1 MSTPVYH
8 IPVMLDQCIEGLAIL
23 PNGVYVDVTF
33 GGGGHAKEILA
44 RLEGGHLFGF
54 DQDSDA
60 LANAPQDPRFTFVQA
75 NFRDIK
81 RYLRLHGIKQVDG
94 ILADLG
100 ISSHQIDAPE
110 RGFSTRFEGNLD
122 MRMNQSAEFS
132 AKELLASADEGK
144 LHKILGMYGEI
155 KNAKT
160 LAQSIVAE
168 RSVKP
173 FTTTEGFTAFL
184 KRFAPRGKEFKYY
197 AQVFQ
202 ALRIEVNDEM
212 GALEEMLLSAVEL
225 LKPEGRLVVMSYHSL
240 EDRLVKSLMTKGKF
254 QGEVE
259 KDFYGNLLRPLEPV
273 SRGAI
278 TASEEELARNSRS
291 RSAKLRVAKK
301 NRKMSQNTFKNKLK
315 EGSSPKGRS
324 GKTIFSWIEEKF
336 DVKRILGEGVPV
348 QLVPPVGFVAL
359 LALIYIYSNLR
370 AENKIREIDK
380 AKQEVAD
387 IRADVT
393 TLEADYMKSSMQS
406 EVSKRVAVL
415 ELYELNEP
423 PVKIELPKK

>member
-1 MSTPVYH
+1 MSIPAYH
-8 IPVMLDQCIEGLAIL
+8 IPVMLDPCIEGLAIL
-23 PNGVYVDVTF
+23 PGGVYVDVTF
-33 GGGGHAKEILA
+33 GGGGHAKAILA
-44 RLEGGHLFGF
+44 RLEGGQLFGF

-110 RGFSTRFEGNLD
+110 RGFSTRFQGDLD
-122 MRMNQSAEFS
+122 MRMNQSAELS
-132 AKELLASADEGK
+132 AKELLATVDEGR

-202 ALRIEVNDEM
+202 ALRIEVNDEL
-212 GALEEMLLSAVEL
+212 GALEELLLSAVEL

-259 KDFYGNLLRPLEPV
+259 KDFYGNLLRPLEPI

-278 TASEEELARNSRS
+278 TASEEELALNPRA
-291 RSAKLRVAKK
+291 RSAKLRIAKKVAK
-301 NRKMSQNTFKNKLK
+301 
-315 EGSSPKGRS
+315 
-324 GKTIFSWIEEKF
+324 
-336 DVKRILGEGVPV
+336 
-348 QLVPPVGFVAL
+348 
-359 LALIYIYSNLR
+359 
-370 AENKIREIDK
+370 
-380 AKQEVAD
+380 
-387 IRADVT
+387 
-393 TLEADYMKSSMQS
+393 
-406 EVSKRVAVL
+406 
-415 ELYELNEP
+415 
-423 PVKIELPKK
+423 

>member
-1 MSTPVYH
+1 MSTPAYH
-8 IPVMLDQCIEGLAIL
+8 IPVMLDPCIEGLAIL

-33 GGGGHAKEILA
+33 GGGGHAKAILA
-44 RLEGGHLFGF
+44 CLEGGQLFGF

-110 RGFSTRFEGNLD
+110 RGFSTRFQGDLD
-122 MRMNQSAEFS
+122 MRMNQSAELS
-132 AKELLASADEGK
+132 AKELLATAEEGS

-212 GALEEMLLSAVEL
+212 GALEELLLSAVEL

-240 EDRLVKSLMTKGKF
+240 EDRLVKSLMIKGKF

-278 TASEEELARNSRS
+278 TASEEELALNPRA

-301 NRKMSQNTFKNKLK
+301 V
-315 EGSSPKGRS
+315 
-324 GKTIFSWIEEKF
+324 GK
-336 DVKRILGEGVPV
+336 
-348 QLVPPVGFVAL
+348 
-359 LALIYIYSNLR
+359 
-370 AENKIREIDK
+370 
-380 AKQEVAD
+380 
-387 IRADVT
+387 
-393 TLEADYMKSSMQS
+393 
-406 EVSKRVAVL
+406 
-415 ELYELNEP
+415 
-423 PVKIELPKK
+423 

>member
-8 IPVMLDQCIEGLAIL
+8 IPVMLDPCIEGLAIL
-23 PNGVYVDVTF
+23 PGGVYVDVTF
-33 GGGGHAKEILA
+33 GGGGHAKAILA
-44 RLEGGHLFGF
+44 RLEGGQLFGF

-110 RGFSTRFEGNLD
+110 RGFSTRFQGDLD
-122 MRMNQSAEFS
+122 MRMNQSAELS
-132 AKELLASADEGK
+132 AKELLATADEGR

-160 LAQSIVAE
+160 LAQSIMAE

-212 GALEEMLLSAVEL
+212 GALEELLLSAVEL

-240 EDRLVKSLMTKGKF
+240 EDRLVKSLMIKGKF

-278 TASEEELARNSRS
+278 TASEEELALNSRA
-291 RSAKLRVAKK
+291 RSAKLRIAKK
-301 NRKMSQNTFKNKLK
+301 V
-315 EGSSPKGRS
+315 
-324 GKTIFSWIEEKF
+324 GK
-336 DVKRILGEGVPV
+336 
-348 QLVPPVGFVAL
+348 
-359 LALIYIYSNLR
+359 
-370 AENKIREIDK
+370 
-380 AKQEVAD
+380 
-387 IRADVT
+387 
-393 TLEADYMKSSMQS
+393 
-406 EVSKRVAVL
+406 
-415 ELYELNEP
+415 
-423 PVKIELPKK
+423 